1 METKQEDDV
10 SERQE
15 QPKTVKVAML
25 PFSWGKAENPSRELK
40 AIQNALI
47 HWNGKGV
54 KEDGTVSLRIYEVTE
69 DFEIT
74 ERGGIRASEFKYEE
88 ELEVD
93 AELLEKASRIQADL
107 EYLIEV
113 ILQGEDPK
121 WDWMKELVK

>member
-25 PFSWGKAENPSRELK
+25 PFSWGKAENPSRDLK
-40 AIQNALI
+40 AIQNALVN
-47 HWNGKGV
+47 WTGKGV

-88 ELEVD
+88 ETEVD
-93 AELLEKASRIQADL
+93 AELLEKAARIQADL